1 MIRVFVYVEG
11 YTEHFFVRDVLV
23 PYLVSSL
30 GEENRWRF
38 DLIPIIAHTSREKSG
53 RKFKGGITSYKRQV
67 KPQIR
72 DLLTQ
77 NPQSWLTTMLD
88 YYRLPKDFP
97 GKATLP
103 AGTPYQRV
111 THLEREFAND
121 INSPRFFPFIVLH
134 EFEALLLAQPSIIGL
149 VFPQYRQETQ
159 KLIAEIGA
167 TPPEEI
173 NEGEETHPAARIQYH
188 IPDYRKWRDGPRIA
202 KQIGLNTIRTRCPHF
217 NEWLR
222 WLETLA
228 QKAKQGDP

>member
-11 YTEHFFVRDVLV
+11 YTEHFFVRDVLM
-23 PYLVSSL
+23 PYLVSSF

-38 DLIPIIAHTSREKSG
+38 DLIPVIAHTSREKSG
-53 RKFKGGITSYKRQV
+53 RKFKGGIISYKKQV

-77 NPQSWLTTMLD
+77 NPQSWLTTLLD

-103 AGTPYQRV
+103 TGTPYRRV
-111 THLEREFAND
+111 SHLKGEFAND
-121 INSPRFFPFIVLH
+121 INSPRFFFIVLH
-134 EFEALLLAQPSIIGL
+134 EFEALLLAQPSTIGL
-149 VFPQYRQETQ
+149 FFPQHSQEIQ
-159 KLIAEIGA
+159 KLIAEIGT

-173 NEGEETHPAARIQYH
+173 NEGEKTYPAARIQRYF
-188 IPDYRKWRDGPRIA
+188 PDYRKPRDGPRIA
-202 KQIGLNTIRTRCPHF
+202 KEIGLNNIRTRCPHF
-217 NEWLR
+217 DKWLR

-228 QKAKQGDP
+228 QKAKQGDS